1 MKKLLH
7 KFIFDGWVLVAFG
20 LVMLI
25 INALFFFDVWG
36 YFKKPKT
43 DVIKIQDDDPIIECV
58 ASGDCYRVYRD
69 TTTQTL
75 YLYATESG
83 TFTIMKD
90 LNGNI
95 RFYEG
100 K

>member
-1 MKKLLH
+1 MRKLLH
-7 KFIFDGWVLVAFG
+7 KFIFDDWVAIALG
-20 LVMLI
+20 LAMLI
-25 INALFFFDVWG
+25 ICVLFFIDVLV
-36 YFKKPKT
+36 YYMKPKADIT
-43 DVIKIQDDDPIIECV
+43 KLQDDDPIIECV

>member
-7 KFIFDGWVLVAFG
+7 KFIFDGWIFVAFG

-25 INALFFFDVWG
+25 INALFFFDMWG
-36 YFKKPKT
+36 YFKKPKA
-43 DVIKIQDDDPIIECV
+43 DVIKIQDEGPIVEVVAQGDDYKI
-58 ASGDCYRVYRD
+58 YRD

-75 YLYATESG
+75 YLYSIKSG
-83 TFTIMKD
+83 EFLLMKD
-90 LNGNI
+90 LNNNI

>member
-1 MKKLLH
+1 MKKN
-7 KFIFDGWVLVAFG
+7 FILCIVFALVVGF
-20 LVMLI
+20 
-25 INALFFFDVWG
+25 ALSTLFHVTFSQKSDA
-36 YFKKPKT
+36 
-43 DVIKIQDDDPIIECV
+43 IKIQDDDQIIEVV

-75 YLYATESG
+75 YLYATKSG

-90 LNGNI
+90 LNGNV